1 MKDLTVGNPTK
12 VLWKFCLPL
21 FGSIIFQQLYN
32 LADSIVAGQFIG
44 ENALGAVSNSYEIT
58 LIFLAFAT
66 GCNVAGSVIASR
78 LFGAKKFSELKT
90 AIYTTFIS
98 TAILTVTLM
107 LLGILL
113 YNPLLKGIN
122 TREEIFKDSSLYL
135 KIYIWGLPFLFFYN
149 LANGLFSA
157 LGDSV
162 TPFIFLAFS
171 SVANIGLDIL
181 LVAKFNMGVAGVA
194 WATFICQGVSCVGAT
209 TLLLFKLTKI
219 KTQEKP
225 KLFST
230 TSLKAFVTLAIPT
243 TMQQSFVSV
252 GNILVQR
259 VVNSFGIEAGYGA
272 AIKLHNLLITSFSA
286 LANGVSSYTSQNL
299 GANKPERIFKG
310 FTSGIK
316 MAIILF
322 TPIILLYIF
331 FGKYCLVLFAKD
343 FSLSSFSSENLH
355 AGIMLLR
362 IISPFDYLSILKLF
376 MDGVLR
382 GAGRI
387 KEFTFATFVD
397 LFLRVIFANIFSK
410 FWGTTGIWLAWPIG
424 WVATTVI
431 TGIFFVKGD
440 WFKKRKL
447 YSAQSDLPTDTVVE

>member
-32 LADSIVAGQFIG
+32 LADSVVAGQFIG

-78 LFGAKKFSELKT
+78 LFGAKKFGELKT

-98 TAILTVTLM
+98 TAVLVFSLM
-107 LLGILL
+107 VLGLIFC
-113 YNPLLKGIN
+113 NPLLRAIN
-122 TREEIFKDSSLYL
+122 TRNEIFADSSLYL
-135 KIYIWGLPFLFFYN
+135 KIYVWGLPFLFFYN
-149 LANGLFSA
+149 VANGLFSA
-157 LGDSV
+157 LGDSL

-171 SVANIGLDIL
+171 SLANIALDVWFVAGL
-181 LVAKFNMGVAGVA
+181 KMGVAGVA
-194 WATFICQGVSCVGAT
+194 WATFVCQGISCVGAVS
-209 TLLLFKLTKI
+209 LLIFKISKI
-219 KTQEKP
+219 KTQEKNAV
-225 KLFST
+225 FSKS
-230 TSLKAFVTLAIPT
+230 SLKALVTLAIPT
-243 TMQQSFVSV
+243 IMQQSFVSV
-252 GNILVQR
+252 GNILVQK
-259 VVNSFGIEAGYGA
+259 VVNNFGITAGYGA

-286 LANGVSSYTSQNL
+286 LGNGVSSFTSQNI
-299 GANKPERIFKG
+299 GANKEERIFKG
-310 FTSGIK
+310 FTSGIT
-316 MAIILF
+316 MAVTLF

-331 FGKYCLVLFAKD
+331 FGKYCMILFAKD
-343 FSLSSFSSENLH
+343 FNLSSFTGENLS

-382 GAGRI
+382 GAGKI

-397 LFLRVIFANIFSK
+397 LFLRVLFANIFSK

-424 WVATTVI
+424 WVATTLI
-431 TGIFFVKGD
+431 TGYFFIKGD

-447 YSAQSDLPTDTVVE
+447 YKQNS

>member
-1 MKDLTVGNPTK
+1 MKDLTIGNPTK

-32 LADSIVAGQFIG
+32 LADSVVAGQFIG
-44 ENALGAVSNSYEIT
+44 ELALGAVSNSYEIT

-78 LFGAKKFSELKT
+78 LFGAKKYTELKT
-90 AIYTTFIS
+90 AIYTSIIS
-98 TAILTVTLM
+98 TAVLTLSLM
-107 LLGILL
+107 LLGLIFC
-113 YNPLLKGIN
+113 NPLLKAIN
-122 TREEIFKDSSLYL
+122 TRQEIFADSSLYL
-135 KIYIWGLPFLFFYN
+135 KIYVWGLPFLFFYN
-149 LANGLFSA
+149 IANGLFSA

-171 SVANIGLDIL
+171 SLSNIGLDIL
-181 LVAKFNMGVAGVA
+181 FVAKLNLGVAGIA
-194 WATFICQGVSCVGAT
+194 WATFICQGVSCIGAF
-209 TLLLFKLTKI
+209 TLLLFKLTKL

-230 TSLKAFVTLAIPT
+230 TSLKTFISLAIPT
-243 TMQQSFVSV
+243 TLQQSFVSV
-252 GNILVQR
+252 GNILIQR
-259 VVNSFGIEAGYGA
+259 VVNTFGIEAGYGA

-286 LANGVSSYTSQNL
+286 LGNGVSSFTSQNI
-299 GANKPERIFKG
+299 GADKQERVFKG
-310 FTSGIK
+310 FTSGIT
-316 MAIILF
+316 MAVILF

-343 FSLSSFSSENLH
+343 FTLSSFSKENLH

-382 GAGRI
+382 GAGKI

-397 LFLRVIFANIFSK
+397 LLLRVIFANIFSK

-424 WVATTVI
+424 WIATTLI
-431 TGIFFVKGD
+431 TGYYFIKGD

-447 YSAQSDLPTDTVVE
+447 YSPTSDLPPCEITE

>member
-78 LFGAKKFSELKT
+78 LFGAKQFSNLKT

-98 TAILTVTLM
+98 TAILVVTLM
-107 LLGILL
+107 GLGLLLC
-113 YNPLLKGIN
+113 NPILKGIN
-122 TREEIFKDSSLYL
+122 TRQEIFYDSSLYL

-149 LANGLFSA
+149 LTNGLFAS
-157 LGDSV
+157 LGDSL

-171 SVANIGLDIL
+171 SLANIGLDIWF
-181 LVAKFNMGVAGVA
+181 VAGLNMGVAGVA
-194 WATFICQGVSCVGAT
+194 WATFICQGVSCLGST
-209 TLLLFKLTKI
+209 LLLLFKLRKI
-219 KTQEKP
+219 KVDEKP
-225 KLFST
+225 QLFSKT
-230 TSLKAFVTLAIPT
+230 ALKSFVMLAIPT
-243 TMQQSFVSV
+243 TLQQSFVSI

-286 LANGVSSYTSQNL
+286 LANGVSSFTSQNI
-299 GANKPERIFKG
+299 GADKEERIFKG
-310 FTSGIK
+310 FTSGIT
-316 MAIILF
+316 MAVVLF
-322 TPIILLYIF
+322 TPIILTYVF
-331 FGKYCLVLFAKD
+331 FGKYCLALFAKD
-343 FSLSSFSSENLH
+343 FSLSSFSSKNLH

-362 IISPFDYLSILKLF
+362 IISPFDYLSIFKLF

-397 LFLRVIFANIFSK
+397 LFLRVVFANIFSNL
-410 FWGTTGIWLAWPIG
+410 WGTTGIWLAWPIG
-424 WVATTVI
+424 WFATTII
-431 TGIFFVKGD
+431 TAIFFFKGN
-440 WFKKRKL
+440 WFKKRKE
-447 YSAQSDLPTDTVVE
+447 YSAQSDLSTN